1 MGGCCKEEPAQNG
14 QRVVVLEDIKRW
26 KCILELPNQTAEN
39 LLDALSQLKKKI
51 PSEEVIRST
60 KIESGLIMSD
70 GLCTYINPFPTC
82 TVHVWCMVCVIV
94 WTRLESGYPPAI
106 AKIKDN
112 FNRGEAVEHL
122 QIHDDKEVSELAKEV
137 HTQWRTFIQEKRCK
151 PTIEVRSDAAT
162 EKLRCNARRLL
173 SEALDKE
180 AGDPL
185 AECIE
190 REVFH
195 QSCRLL
201 SVPYRRTVRA
211 LVFALK
217 HKPEIRTQVKDGRLP
232 VNQLVQSHK
241 K

>member
-1 MGGCCKEEPAQNG
+1 MDRFVIRNPKPRAPEDEGRG
-14 QRVVVLEDIKRW
+14 QHRAAKGQATLHSLKRVVVLEDIKRW

-60 KIESGLIMSD
+60 KI
-70 GLCTYINPFPTC
+70 
-82 TVHVWCMVCVIV
+82 
-94 WTRLESGYPPAI
+94 
-106 AKIKDN
+106 
-112 FNRGEAVEHL
+112 GEAVEHL